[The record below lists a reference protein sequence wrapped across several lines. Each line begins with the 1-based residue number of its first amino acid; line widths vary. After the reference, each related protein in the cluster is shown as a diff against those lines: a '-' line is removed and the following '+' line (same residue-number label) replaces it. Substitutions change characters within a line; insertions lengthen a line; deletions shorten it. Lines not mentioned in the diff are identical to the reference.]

1 MGSPRGSVS
10 VCRPGE
16 AGKEEGE
23 FWPVSGDPQ
32 AETSFRMLRLL
43 LCSTVFLCLI
53 VPAPAP
59 FAKTDP
65 RSIFNFLIEPWWCLV
80 PRIVRELLHLKY
92 FGTPLNEVGPC
103 SLKADGSSSS
113 PEPEP
118 EGEPESEPYAEPE
131 PRNPRRRP
139 SAEPEAEPRNGRLR
153 TEPVPEPEQLSPEPE
168 SAPEKLSPESA
179 LELMQIL
186 EEQAALRARLESLL
200 GSGPRPEPEPEPEA
214 ESEPERP
221 RGSSVPVVMSREPHH
236 KVYFIES

>member
-1 MGSPRGSVS
+1 MGMG
-10 VCRPGE
+10 VCRLGE
-16 AGKEEGE
+16 AGKDP
-23 FWPVSGDPQ
+23 WCLLRARVSQ
-32 AETSFRMLRLL
+32 SWRSSSFSSFRMLRLM

-59 FAKTDP
+59 FAKSDP

-92 FGTPLNEVGPC
+92 FGTALNEVGPC
-103 SLKADGSSSS
+103 TLKADGSS

-118 EGEPESEPYAEPE
+118 EG
-131 PRNPRRRP
+131 
-139 SAEPEAEPRNGRLR
+139 EPRNGRLR

-168 SAPEKLSPESA
+168 SAPKKLSPESE
-179 LELMQIL
+179 LELIQIL

-200 GSGPRPEPEPEPEA
+200 GSAPRPEPEPEPEA

-221 RGSSVPVVMSREPHH
+221 RGSSVPVVKSREPHH

>member
-1 MGSPRGSVS
+1 MGSVS
-10 VCRPGE
+10 VSARG
-16 AGKEEGE
+16 GREGSLSQSNSLSWRSSS
-23 FWPVSGDPQ
+23 FS
-32 AETSFRMLRLL
+32 SFRMLRLM

-59 FAKTDP
+59 FAKSDP

-80 PRIVRELLHLKY
+80 PKIVRELLHLKY
-92 FGTPLNEVGPC
+92 FGTALNEGGPC
-103 SLKADGSSSS
+103 SLKADGSS

-139 SAEPEAEPRNGRLR
+139 AAEPEAEPRNGRLR
-153 TEPVPEPEQLSPEPE
+153 TEPVPEPE
-168 SAPEKLSPESA
+168 SAPTKLSPESE
-179 LELMQIL
+179 LELIQIL

-200 GSGPRPEPEPEPEA
+200 GSGPKPEPEPEA
-214 ESEPERP
+214 ESEPERS
-221 RGSSVPVVMSREPHH
+221 RGSSVPVVKSREPHH

>member
-1 MGSPRGSVS
+1 MGSVS
-10 VCRPGE
+10 VSARG
-16 AGKEEGE
+16 GREGSLSQSNSLSWRSSS
-23 FWPVSGDPQ
+23 FS
-32 AETSFRMLRLL
+32 SFRMLRLM

-59 FAKTDP
+59 FAKSDP

-103 SLKADGSSSS
+103 SLKADGSSS

-168 SAPEKLSPESA
+168 PAPKKLSPESE
-179 LELMQIL
+179 LELLQIL

-221 RGSSVPVVMSREPHH
+221 RGSSVPVVKSREPHH

>member
-1 MGSPRGSVS
+1 MGEYMGSVS
-10 VCRPGE
+10 VSARG
-16 AGKEEGE
+16 GREGSLSQSNSLSWRSSS
-23 FWPVSGDPQ
+23 FS
-32 AETSFRMLRLL
+32 SFRMLRLM

-59 FAKTDP
+59 FAKSDP

-80 PRIVRELLHLKY
+80 PKIVRELLHLKY
-92 FGTPLNEVGPC
+92 FGTALNEVGAC
-103 SLKADGSSSS
+103 SLKADGSS

-139 SAEPEAEPRNGRLR
+139 AAEPEPEAEPRNGRLR
-153 TEPVPEPEQLSPEPE
+153 TEPVPEPESAATKLIPE
-168 SAPEKLSPESA
+168 SE
-179 LELMQIL
+179 LELLQIL

-200 GSGPRPEPEPEPEA
+200 GSDPRPEPEPEA
-214 ESEPERP
+214 ESEPERS
-221 RGSSVPVVMSREPHH
+221 RGSSVPVVKSREPHH

>member
-1 MGSPRGSVS
+1 MGVS
-10 VCRPGE
+10 VCRLGE
-16 AGKEEGE
+16 AGKDP
-23 FWPVSGDPQ
+23 WCLLRARVSQ
-32 AETSFRMLRLL
+32 SWRFSSFSSFRMLRLM

-59 FAKTDP
+59 FAKSDP

-92 FGTPLNEVGPC
+92 FGTALNEVGQC
-103 SLKADGSSSS
+103 TLKAEGSS

-139 SAEPEAEPRNGRLR
+139 TPE
-153 TEPVPEPEQLSPEPE
+153 PEPEQLSLEPE
-168 SAPEKLSPESA
+168 SAATKLSPESE
-179 LELMQIL
+179 LELIQIL
-186 EEQAALRARLESLL
+186 EEQAALRERLESLL
-200 GSGPRPEPEPEPEA
+200 GSAPRPEPEPEPEA

-221 RGSSVPVVMSREPHH
+221 RGSSVPVVKSREPHH

>member
-1 MGSPRGSVS
+1 
-10 VCRPGE
+10 
-16 AGKEEGE
+16 
-23 FWPVSGDPQ
+23 
-32 AETSFRMLRLL
+32 MLRLM

-59 FAKTDP
+59 FAKSDP

-80 PRIVRELLHLKY
+80 PKIVRELLHLKY
-92 FGTPLNEVGPC
+92 FGTALNEVGPC
-103 SLKADGSSSS
+103 SLKADGSS

-139 SAEPEAEPRNGRLR
+139 AAEPEAEPRNGRLR

-168 SAPEKLSPESA
+168 PAPTKLSPESE

-186 EEQAALRARLESLL
+186 EEQAALRARLVSLL
-200 GSGPRPEPEPEPEA
+200 GSGRRPKPEPEPEPEA

-221 RGSSVPVVMSREPHH
+221 RGSTVPVVAQSR
-236 KVYFIES
+236 

>member
-1 MGSPRGSVS
+1 MGI
-10 VCRPGE
+10 PGLLWTRVNQSWR
-16 AGKEEGE
+16 
-23 FWPVSGDPQ
+23 FSSFS
-32 AETSFRMLRLL
+32 SFRMLRLM

-59 FAKTDP
+59 FAKSDP

-80 PRIVRELLHLKY
+80 PKIVRELLHLKY
-92 FGTPLNEVGPC
+92 FGTALNEVGPC
-103 SLKADGSSSS
+103 SLKADGSS

-139 SAEPEAEPRNGRLR
+139 AAEPEAEPRNGRLR
-153 TEPVPEPEQLSPEPE
+153 TEPVPEPE
-168 SAPEKLSPESA
+168 SAPTKLSPESE
-179 LELMQIL
+179 LELIQIL

-200 GSGPRPEPEPEPEA
+200 GSGPKPEPEPEA
-214 ESEPERP
+214 ESEPERS
-221 RGSSVPVVMSREPHH
+221 RGSSVPVVKSREPHH

>member
-16 AGKEEGE
+16 AGKEEGARRVLASSWRSSS
-23 FWPVSGDPQ
+23 FS
-32 AETSFRMLRLL
+32 SFRMLRLI

-59 FAKTDP
+59 FAKSDP

-103 SLKADGSSSS
+103 SLKADGSSS

-139 SAEPEAEPRNGRLR
+139 SAEPEP
-153 TEPVPEPEQLSPEPE
+153 
-168 SAPEKLSPESA
+168 APKKLSPESE
-179 LELMQIL
+179 LELIQIL

-214 ESEPERP
+214 ESEPERS
-221 RGSSVPVVMSREPHH
+221 RGSSVPVVKSREPHH

>member
-10 VCRPGE
+10 VCRLGE
-16 AGKEEGE
+16 AGKDP
-23 FWPVSGDPQ
+23 WCLLRARVSQ
-32 AETSFRMLRLL
+32 LWRFSSFSSFRMLRLM

-59 FAKTDP
+59 FAKSDP

-80 PRIVRELLHLKY
+80 PKIVRELLHLKY
-92 FGTPLNEVGPC
+92 FGTALNEVGAC
-103 SLKADGSSSS
+103 SLKADGSS

-139 SAEPEAEPRNGRLR
+139 AAEPEPEAEPRNGRLR
-153 TEPVPEPEQLSPEPE
+153 TEPVPEPESVPT
-168 SAPEKLSPESA
+168 KLSPESE
-179 LELMQIL
+179 LELLQIL

-200 GSGPRPEPEPEPEA
+200 GSD
-214 ESEPERP
+214 
-221 RGSSVPVVMSREPHH
+221 
-236 KVYFIES
+236 

>member
-1 MGSPRGSVS
+1 MGVS
-10 VCRPGE
+10 VCRLGE
-16 AGKEEGE
+16 AGKDP
-23 FWPVSGDPQ
+23 WCLLRARVSQ
-32 AETSFRMLRLL
+32 SWRFSSFSSFRMLRLM

-59 FAKTDP
+59 FAKSDP

-103 SLKADGSSSS
+103 SLKADSSSS

-131 PRNPRRRP
+131 PRNPRSRP
-139 SAEPEAEPRNGRLR
+139 SAEPEAETRNGRLR
-153 TEPVPEPEQLSPEPE
+153 TEPVPEPEQLSPEP
-168 SAPEKLSPESA
+168 A

-186 EEQAALRARLESLL
+186 EEQATLRARLESLL
-200 GSGPRPEPEPEPEA
+200 GSDPRP
-214 ESEPERP
+214 
-221 RGSSVPVVMSREPHH
+221 
-236 KVYFIES
+236 

>member
-1 MGSPRGSVS
+1 MGVS

-16 AGKEEGE
+16 AGKEEGARRVLASSWRSSS
-23 FWPVSGDPQ
+23 FS
-32 AETSFRMLRLL
+32 SFRMLRLM

-59 FAKTDP
+59 FAKSDP

-92 FGTPLNEVGPC
+92 FGTALNEVGQC
-103 SLKADGSSSS
+103 TLKAEGSS

-139 SAEPEAEPRNGRLR
+139 TAEPEAEPRNGRLR
-153 TEPVPEPEQLSPEPE
+153 TEPVPEPEQLSLEPE
-168 SAPEKLSPESA
+168 SAATKLSPESE
-179 LELMQIL
+179 LELIQIL

-200 GSGPRPEPEPEPEA
+200 GSGPRPEPEPEA
-214 ESEPERP
+214 ESEPERS
-221 RGSSVPVVMSREPHH
+221 RGSSVPVVKSREPHH

>member
-1 MGSPRGSVS
+1 MGSVS
-10 VCRPGE
+10 ARG
-16 AGKEEGE
+16 GREGSLSQSNSQSWR
-23 FWPVSGDPQ
+23 FSSFS
-32 AETSFRMLRLL
+32 SFRMLRLM

-59 FAKTDP
+59 FAKSDP

-103 SLKADGSSSS
+103 TLKADGSS

-139 SAEPEAEPRNGRLR
+139 ATEPEAEPRNGRLR
-153 TEPVPEPEQLSPEPE
+153 TEPVPEPE
-168 SAPEKLSPESA
+168 SAPTKLSPESE
-179 LELMQIL
+179 LELIQIL

-200 GSGPRPEPEPEPEA
+200 GSGPRPEPEPEA
-214 ESEPERP
+214 ESEPERS
-221 RGSSVPVVMSREPHH
+221 RGSSVPVVKSREPHH
-236 KVYFIES
+236 KVYFI

>member
-1 MGSPRGSVS
+1 MGSVS
-10 VCRPGE
+10 ARG
-16 AGKEEGE
+16 GREGSLSQSNSLSWRSSS
-23 FWPVSGDPQ
+23 FS
-32 AETSFRMLRLL
+32 SFRMLRLM

-59 FAKTDP
+59 FAKSDP
-65 RSIFNFLIEPWWCLV
+65 RSIFNFLIEPWWCIV

-103 SLKADGSSSS
+103 TLKADGSS

-139 SAEPEAEPRNGRLR
+139 AAEPEAEPRNGRLR
-153 TEPVPEPEQLSPEPE
+153 TEPVPEPE
-168 SAPEKLSPESA
+168 SAPTKLSPESE
-179 LELMQIL
+179 LELIQIL

-200 GSGPRPEPEPEPEA
+200 GSGPKPEPEPEA
-214 ESEPERP
+214 ESEPERS
-221 RGSSVPVVMSREPHH
+221 RGSSVPVVKSREPHH

>member
-1 MGSPRGSVS
+1 MGVS

-16 AGKEEGE
+16 AGKEEGARRVLASSWRSSS
-23 FWPVSGDPQ
+23 FS
-32 AETSFRMLRLL
+32 SFRMLRLM

-59 FAKTDP
+59 FAKSDP

-92 FGTPLNEVGPC
+92 FGTALNEVGQC
-103 SLKADGSSSS
+103 TLKAEGSS

-139 SAEPEAEPRNGRLR
+139 AAEPEAEPRNGRLR
-153 TEPVPEPEQLSPEPE
+153 TEPVPEPE
-168 SAPEKLSPESA
+168 SAPTKLSPESE
-179 LELMQIL
+179 LELIQIL

-200 GSGPRPEPEPEPEA
+200 GSGPKPEPEPEA
-214 ESEPERP
+214 ESEPERS
-221 RGSSVPVVMSREPHH
+221 RGSSVPVVKS
-236 KVYFIES
+236 

>member
-1 MGSPRGSVS
+1 MGSVS
-10 VCRPGE
+10 VSARG
-16 AGKEEGE
+16 GREGSLSQSNSLSWRSSS
-23 FWPVSGDPQ
+23 FS
-32 AETSFRMLRLL
+32 SFRMLRLM

-59 FAKTDP
+59 FAKSDP
-65 RSIFNFLIEPWWCLV
+65 RSIFNFLIEPWWCIV

-103 SLKADGSSSS
+103 TLKADGSS

-139 SAEPEAEPRNGRLR
+139 VAEPEAEPRNGRLR
-153 TEPVPEPEQLSPEPE
+153 TEPVPEPEKLSPEPE
-168 SAPEKLSPESA
+168 SAPAKLSPESQ
-179 LELMQIL
+179 LELIQIM
-186 EEQAALRARLESLL
+186 EEQAALRERLERIL
-200 GSGPRPEPEPEPEA
+200 GGGGARPEPEPEA
-214 ESEPERP
+214 ESEPERS
-221 RGSSVPVVMSREPHH
+221 RGSSVPVVKSREPHH